1 MSLRNL
7 ETKWKTN
14 LTSIL
19 EQLSPS
25 EFRKL
30 MSDLDKIP
38 QGRKAEKPREE
49 MPDVIIQVYGTEGSI
64 SVMDKEM
71 KVLQR
76 MDARVQEPL
85 KRSVEELKKRR
96 QKIKEAAKKPA
107 AESASVAKKPKPA
120 AGTSSKPAPA
130 PASAAKEPK
139 PAAGTSSK
147 PASASAAK
155 EPKPA
160 AVTSSK
166 PASSASAAKKPKP
179 AAGLK
184 SCQPDEKKTISQLSA
199 QSSNERKR
207 KVDPV
212 GAVKTKQK
220 TESTKTTKTTKMDPV
235 GAKKPKQK
243 NL

>member
-120 AGTSSKPAPA
+120 AGTSSKPA
-130 PASAAKEPK
+130 
-139 PAAGTSSK
+139 
-147 PASASAAK
+147 SASAAK

>member
-1 MSLRNL
+1 MSLRNF

-19 EQLSPS
+19 EQLSQP

-38 QGRKAEKPREE
+38 QVRKAEKPREE

-107 AESASVAKKPKPA
+107 AESASVAKKSKPA
-120 AGTSSKPAPA
+120 AESASVAKKSKPAA
-130 PASAAKEPK
+130 ESASVAKKPK
-139 PAAGTSSK
+139 LAAGTSSK

-155 EPKPA
+155 EPKL
-160 AVTSSK
+160 AVATSSK
-166 PASSASAAKKPKP
+166 PPSSASVAKKPKP

-184 SCQPDEKKTISQLSA
+184 SCQPVKM
-199 QSSNERKR
+199 
-207 KVDPV
+207 DPV

-220 TESTKTTKTTKMDPV
+220 TESTKSTKSTKMDPV
-235 GAKKPKQK
+235 GAKKP
-243 NL
+243 